1 MKNSHKIGLG
11 VGTGALLI
19 TGAAGFASIAQAAD
33 PTASPTPARTASGT
47 DDHGKPTGGHGR
59 HGRGGDGV
67 SAAQLAEKLGVDEA
81 KVTEALK
88 DAREALR
95 PSKDAGTGT
104 PAARPSGTDRQSALA
119 RELATALGI
128 DEAKVT
134 EVLETLKAERA
145 QARTAELQ
153 TRLDKAVT
161 DGTLTQTEADAVKKA
176 VDAGV
181 IGGARR

>member
-19 TGAAGFASIAQAAD
+19 TGAAGFAGIAQAAD

-47 DDHGKPTGGHGR
+47 DGHGKPTRGH
-59 HGRGGDGV
+59 GGDGV

-104 PAARPSGTDRQSALA
+104 PAARLSGTDPQSALA
-119 RELATALGI
+119 QKLATALDI

-134 EVLETLKAERA
+134 EVLEALKAERA

-181 IGGARR
+181 VGVGRR